1 MCDDIIV
8 CGTVRESV
16 YCIRATLL
24 NVYKIGRSTDFTK
37 RIKTLQTASPTE
49 LEVVCAWEGNHKDER
64 ELHRKYKSKNKHGEW
79 FYLSQEDIDDILVHA
94 RKRNWHW
101 IPENT

>member
-49 LEVVCAWEGNHKDER
+49 LEVVCAWEG
-64 ELHRKYKSKNKHGEW
+64 KSKNKHGEW